1 MHGAAPRANGTPR
14 PAQRGDEI
22 LAGNVVALVRAVLP
36 SLVPSEAR
44 VARFV
49 IDQPVDVIHYSVT
62 ELAGIAT
69 TSASTVMRFCQ
80 KLGFKG
86 YQDFKIA
93 LARDATP
100 PLRRLQA
107 DVVDGDSPAEILNK
121 VVHAAADAVADAA
134 TTIDDAT
141 FTRVVELLD
150 AADRILVVGVG
161 SSAPIAQDIAYRLLT
176 IGLHVEAP
184 LDVHVQH
191 VTASLLSVRDACL
204 AISHTGSTRE
214 TVAVVR
220 TAAAAGARTIAV
232 TSFFRSPLTEVAQV
246 ALVTGSRETSFRVEA
261 MASRLAHLSV
271 LDALFVALAVRNR
284 ERAVAAQD
292 SYNAVLTEHRF

>member
-1 MHGAAPRANGTPR
+1 MNGTPQSAD
-14 PAQRGDEI
+14 PGDEI
-22 LAGNVVALVRAVLP
+22 IAGKVVPLVRALLP
-36 SLVPSEAR
+36 SLIPSEAR

-49 IDQPVDVIHYSVT
+49 IGQPFEVIHYSVT
-62 ELAGIAT
+62 ELAGIAN

-93 LARDATP
+93 LAQDASP

-107 DVVDGDSPAEILNK
+107 DVEDGDSPSEILNK
-121 VVHAAADAVADAA
+121 VVHAATDAVSGAAA
-134 TTIDDAT
+134 TIDHAT
-141 FTRVVELLD
+141 FTNVVEMLD
-150 AADRILVVGVG
+150 AADRVLVIGVG
-161 SSAPIAQDIAYRLLT
+161 SSSPIAQDIAYRFLT
-176 IGLHVEAP
+176 IGLRVEAP

-191 VTASLLSVRDACL
+191 VTASLLSDRDVCL

-214 TVAVVR
+214 TVAAVR
-220 TAAAAGARTIAV
+220 SASTAGARTIAV
-232 TSFFRSPLTEVAQV
+232 TSFLRSPLTEVAEV
-246 ALVTGSRETSFRVEA
+246 ALVTGSRETAFRVEA

-284 ERAVAAQD
+284 ERALAAQD
-292 SYNAVLTEHRF
+292 AYGAVLAEHRF